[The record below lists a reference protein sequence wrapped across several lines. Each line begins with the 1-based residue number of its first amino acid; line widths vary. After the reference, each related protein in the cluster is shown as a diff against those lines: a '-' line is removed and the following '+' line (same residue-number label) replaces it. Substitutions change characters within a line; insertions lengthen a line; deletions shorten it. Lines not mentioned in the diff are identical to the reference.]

1 MSNHTEVTIP
11 FDNIDQFVDNAF
23 QPEPP
28 ALAGNVVASN
38 ATEYGL
44 YTTSNGIGTE
54 LRTEQGDPAL
64 SRNQDGTWQVQPGYQ
79 DVIKDEDITLAE
91 DTTYAAVFSSFSPNA
106 LGSMQVR
113 LTAPG
118 QIYSTDFVAPIPELK
133 DTGFWIAM
141 IIAFFVAFSYFKVRS
156 NI

>member
-1 MSNHTEVTIP
+1 MSNHTEEEFLTIP

-23 QPEPP
+23 QSEPP

-79 DVIKDEDITLAE
+79 DVIKDEKIIIKKIFFIFFIKE
-91 DTTYAAVFSSFSPNA
+91 IKNNIAVV
-106 LGSMQVR
+106 Q
-113 LTAPG
+113 
-118 QIYSTDFVAPIPELK
+118 PILQ
-133 DTGFWIAM
+133 
-141 IIAFFVAFSYFKVRS
+141 
-156 NI
+156 